1 MVELVAIKA
10 EITSVC
16 WAKSNVPKP
25 LVELLSHEFIVCG
38 RSMDRGK

>member
-25 LVELLSHEFIVCG
+25 LVKLLSHELTAC
-38 RSMDRGK
+38 